1 VLGMTRVAVASHACA
16 NLRVLPR
23 LRALAFQKEPRNLS
37 KAEGALTR
45 LSRLATDD
53 HFRTREYLH
62 GDDLRR
68 VHWKQSVNTGKL
80 IVRVPESVPY
90 APQKVRLV
98 LDTFLPPTWAFGR
111 AMLED
116 ALDMTVETWI
126 AMAHAFVRRGE
137 RVELLLWTDGAPRAL
152 TCKRGEERMWRSL
165 GADAAWQSDSDAV
178 KLLEQSAEHNTS
190 AIIVT
195 SGFSSLT
202 PLANAKASVVLTDA
216 VSFLEAARN
225 AKTEGG
231 SWIQYRY
238 PAGAEDNGFDWK
250 GAFAAKP
257 DTPRLVRAVTAARD
271 GTLGLR
277 AQGLD
282 VVMARFKGASVA
294 LERAS

>member
-1 VLGMTRVAVASHACA
+1 
-16 NLRVLPR
+16 
-23 LRALAFQKEPRNLS
+23 LA

-45 LSRLATDD
+45 LSRLATED
-53 HFRTREYLH
+53 HFRTREYVQ

-90 APQKVRLV
+90 APQKVRLL
-98 LDTFLPPTWAFGR
+98 LDTFLPPTWKFGR
-111 AMLED
+111 GMLED

-165 GADAAWQSDSDAV
+165 GADAAWQSDVDAV
-178 KLLEQSAEHNTS
+178 TLLARAPDVGGQNTS
-190 AIIVT
+190 AIVVT
-195 SGFSSLT
+195 TGFSPLT

-216 VSFLEAARN
+216 VSFLEAARSGKDDG
-225 AKTEGG
+225 A

-238 PAGAEDNGFDWK
+238 PAGAEDNGVDWK
-250 GAFAAKP
+250 SVFGPKP
-257 DTPRLVRAVTAARD
+257 DTERLVRAVTAARD

-282 VVMARFKGASVA
+282 VVMARSKGASVA